1 MIVLEQLTRVA
12 RLPTLMR
19 VNSRLKQTSLSLSKA
34 RIILKFSLKF
44 EYKYLHNFKL
54 VHCILRLV
62 CIYNEFEYVCLNHIF
77 VPSNVGARLWCIH
90 YFWKNTCS
98 CSDTFIRIET
108 LRETQTCMAILLII
122 GMTTL

>member
-12 RLPTLMR
+12 RLPTLIR

-77 VPSNVGARLWCIH
+77 VPSNVGAPCTSLVYSLFLEKHLQLQRYVH
-90 YFWKNTCS
+90 
-98 CSDTFIRIET
+98 
-108 LRETQTCMAILLII
+108 
-122 GMTTL
+122 